1 MIQLV
6 RQLVRRLAITIATL
20 GPIGTSLPAPG
31 TFGSLTA
38 LIAGYFILSA
48 GWFLLAAAT
57 LIALIVG
64 VWASNIYE
72 AQSGKKDSSEVII
85 DEVAGQWSV
94 LLVAPLSLEGFIAAF
109 LLFRFFDI
117 TKPFPVNKAEAIE
130 GGFGVMADDM
140 VAGFLAGVGLIAL
153 MASGLIAPT
162 L

>member
-1 MIQLV
+1 MKPMAKQ
-6 RQLVRRLAITIATL
+6 LAITIATL

-72 AQSGKKDSSEVII
+72 AQSGKKDASEVII

-130 GGFGVMADDM
+130 GGYGVMADDM